1 IDAHRQWFKAKV
13 GIDAQETPRDIAFC
27 AHAIH
32 GNDLFVV
39 PDATQD
45 RRFADNPLVTTEP
58 SIRFY
63 AGMPLVTPAGYAMG
77 TLCVIDR
84 VPRQLTVD
92 QTNALRIWAGKW
104 SVSSSCDGVSK
115 NSDVTSYSRKRANGR
130 WPIFFARLIMT

>member
-1 IDAHRQWFKAKV
+1 M
-13 GIDAQETPRDIAFC
+13 PRKPCGDIAFC

-45 RRFADNPLVTTEP
+45 RQFADNPLVTTEP

-63 AGMPLVTPAGYAMG
+63 AGMPLVTPASYAMG

-92 QTNALRIWAGKW
+92 QTNALRILGRQVVGQLELRW
-104 SVSSSCDGVSK
+104 S
-115 NSDVTSYSRKRANGR
+115 
-130 WPIFFARLIMT
+130 L